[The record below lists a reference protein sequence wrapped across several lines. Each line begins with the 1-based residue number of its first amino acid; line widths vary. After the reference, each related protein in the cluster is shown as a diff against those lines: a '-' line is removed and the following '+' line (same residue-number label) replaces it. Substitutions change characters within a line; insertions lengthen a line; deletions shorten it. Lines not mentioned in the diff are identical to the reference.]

1 MASSTEQLVKRF
13 VPASS
18 SIPHHILERLELF
31 VGSARRLFVLT
42 GAGVSTES
50 GIRDYRSEG
59 VGLYASSHYRP
70 LLAWRTKVIFT
81 GQ

>member
-1 MASSTEQLVKRF
+1 MASSIEQLVKRF

-31 VGSARRLFVLT
+31 VDGARRLFVLT

-59 VGLYASSHYRP
+59 EHAEHSHNSIYYNIILYY
-70 LLAWRTKVIFT
+70 I
-81 GQ
+81 